1 MKKIFFSTVLA
12 VLFLF
17 ANARAQSSAQV
28 AEPRLG
34 IGFDL
39 GLPIGDFGDFA
50 NYGLGASILYQHPVS
65 TSLNITGN
73 VGYIRFN
80 GQQTIGALKY
90 RQSFI
95 PIKVGARYFLTQ
107 NLYGTAEV
115 GSSIATANGSGA
127 SFIYTPGL
135 GVEIPVS
142 TTGSLDIGARYEGWV
157 KNTGT
162 LSFIGIR
169 AGYNF

>member
-1 MKKIFFSTVLA
+1 MKKIFFSTV
-12 VLFLF
+12 VIVVFLF
-17 ANARAQSSAQV
+17 ANVNAQSSAQV

-34 IGFDL
+34 IGIDV
-39 GLPIGDFGDFA
+39 GLPIGNYKDFA
-50 NYGLGASILYQHPVS
+50 DYGVGGSLLYQHPVS

-73 VGYIRFN
+73 VGYVKFN
-80 GQQTIGALKY
+80 GKETMGTLKY
-90 RQSFI
+90 MQSFI
-95 PIKVGARYFLTQ
+95 PIKVGARYFLTE
-107 NLYGTAEV
+107 NIYGTAEV
-115 GSSIATANGSGA
+115 GSSIPTTSGRGA

-142 TTGSLDIGARYEGWV
+142 RNGSLDVGARYESWT

-162 LSFIGIR
+162 TSFIGIR